1 MSEIREFSTPPA
13 AEYSIRIPDTD
24 KPRVVLIGGG
34 FGGAQFVKSL
44 NDRDFQL
51 VMFDRHNYH
60 TFQPLLYQVATAGL
74 EPDSI
79 AAPLRKIFDNKK
91 NFYFRMALVNKIV
104 PEQNCVQ
111 TSIGNI
117 RYDVLVISTGSR
129 TNYFG
134 NDELIKKCFPLKQV
148 PQALDM
154 RSQILQNMEKAVLT
168 NDLRIQEGLLNYV
181 VVGGGPTGVELAG
194 SIAELKR
201 HIFPKDY
208 PELDLKRMNI
218 FLVEGGNKVLGAMS
232 EKSSKWALKYLQ
244 EMGVTV
250 VLNSVVQSYDGE
262 TVYLKN
268 GSTIRTKTLIWAA
281 GVKGNVVPGLKE
293 ECLFKGNRI
302 LVDRFNRASCYP
314 NIYALGDVAAMIDEE
329 HKQGYPMLAPVAK
342 QQGETLARNLNAQ
355 GRGREMKPF
364 KYNDRGSMATIGRNK
379 AVAELPGGIFLRGFL
394 AWAAWMLVHVLFLIG
409 FRSKLIVMANWIWS
423 YITFDK
429 GTRLIIRPYVKP
441 NNPAEEEPLP
451 KEVAAHTP
459 GAEKAAA
466 SSAR

>member
-1 MSEIREFSTPPA
+1 MSEIREFSTPDIP
-13 AEYSIRIPDTD
+13 EFSIRIPDTD
-24 KPRVVLIGGG
+24 KPRVILIGGG
-34 FGGAQFVKSL
+34 FGGTQFARSL
-44 NDRDFQL
+44 SDRDFQL

-79 AAPLRKIFDNKK
+79 AAPLRQIFDDKK
-91 NFYFRMALVNKIV
+91 NFYFRMALVNRIV

-117 RYDVLVISTGSR
+117 RYDILVLSTGSR
-129 TNYFG
+129 TNFFG

-148 PQALDM
+148 PQALDL
-154 RSQILQNMEKAVLT
+154 RSQILQNLEKAVLT

-194 SIAELKR
+194 SLAELKK

-208 PELDLKRMNI
+208 PELDLKRMSI
-218 FLVEGGNKVLGAMS
+218 YLMEGGGKLLGGMS
-232 EKSSKWALKYLQ
+232 EKASRHALADLK

-250 VLNSVVQSYDGE
+250 VLNSIVQSYDGE
-262 TVYLKN
+262 TVFLKD
-268 GSTIRTKTLIWAA
+268 GGTIRSKTLIWAA
-281 GVKGNVVPGLKE
+281 GVKGNIIPGLKE
-293 ECLFKGNRI
+293 ECLFRGNRI
-302 LVDRFNRASCYP
+302 IVDSYNRTNCYE
-314 NIYALGDVAAMIDEE
+314 NIYALGDVAAMVSEE
-329 HKQGYPMLAPVAK
+329 NQMGYPMLAPVAK
-342 QQGETLARNLNAQ
+342 QQGERLALNLNAKAK
-355 GRGREMKPF
+355 GKAVKPF
-364 KYNDRGSMATIGRNK
+364 KYNDRGNMATIGRNR
-379 AVAELPGGIFLRGFL
+379 AVADLPGNIFLSGFL

-423 YITFDK
+423 YITYDK

-441 NNPAEEEPLP
+441 NNPSAEEPLP
-451 KEVAAHTP
+451 KDIASHMP
-459 GAEKAAA
+459 GAEQTAA

>member
-1 MSEIREFSTPPA
+1 MSEIREFSTPDTP
-13 AEYSIRIPDTD
+13 EFSIRIPDTS
-24 KPRVVLIGGG
+24 KPRVILIGGG

-44 NDRDFQL
+44 SDRDYQL

-104 PEQNCVQ
+104 PEQNCIQ

-117 RYDVLVISTGSR
+117 RYDILVISTGSR

-218 FLVEGGNKVLGAMS
+218 YLVEGSPKLLGAMS

-268 GSTIRTKTLIWAA
+268 GSTIRSKTLIWAA

-293 ECLFKGNRI
+293 ECLQKGSRI
-302 LVDRFNRASCYP
+302 LVDEFNRATCYE
-314 NIYALGDVAAMIDEE
+314 NIYAIGDVAAMITEQY
-329 HKQGYPMLAPVAK
+329 KQGYPMLAPVAK
-342 QQGETLARNLNAQ
+342 QQGERLALNLNDQ
-355 GRGREMKPF
+355 VRGRNWKPF

-379 AVAELPGGIFLRGFL
+379 AVADLPGGFFLKGFL

-423 YITFDK
+423 YLTYDK

-441 NNPAEEEPLP
+441 NNPAAEEPLP

-459 GAEKAAA
+459 GAEKTAAT
-466 SSAR
+466 SAR